1 MTWILYTLFMLMGN
15 LRKFRGLSPSERRL
29 LFQSALLL
37 PLVHLA
43 LLLLGYARLHRVMD
57 KVAPSKP
64 GDRTLS
70 ESETLKRAG
79 KITRLVSIAAG
90 HGLYRATCLRKSLLV
105 WWFLRKDGIQS
116 NICFGVR
123 IIDSTLEAHAWV
135 EWNGMILNDSTTV
148 REQFQT
154 LRDALPATRLG
165 L

>member
-1 MTWILYTLFMLMGN
+1 MLIAN
-15 LRKFRGLSPSERRL
+15 LNKVRELSWKERRL
-29 LFQSALLL
+29 LVQSALLL
-37 PLVHLA
+37 PVVHLA
-43 LLLLGYARLHRVMD
+43 LFVLGYARLHRVMERLT
-57 KVAPSKP
+57 PSKP

-79 KITRLVSIAAG
+79 EITRLVSIAAG

-123 IIDSTLEAHAWV
+123 MIDSTLEAHAWV